1 METRHHEINSPSS
14 SSCSQGWEPFVRP
27 VNVHRFEMDLAREVN
42 GIVERREK
50 KITTSSRLVG
60 TSSSCVFT
68 CLLHNNC
75 TAVLGRQP
83 KIVAKQTII
92 EAVAGGLIRL
102 TVLSYMYNTQ
112 TILLAFPFITL
123 KVFFHAQHFF
133 RFIPRV
139 IFHNVFA
146 MKIEFFLA
154 SCFYDLWKKIL
165 ETSRWNLIFNHAI
178 FCKRW

>member
-1 METRHHEINSPSS
+1 
-14 SSCSQGWEPFVRP
+14 
-27 VNVHRFEMDLAREVN
+27 MDLAREVN
-42 GIVERREK
+42 GIVERREE

-154 SCFYDLWKKIL
+154 SCFYDRKKIL
-165 ETSRWNLIFNHAI
+165 ETSR
-178 FCKRW
+178 